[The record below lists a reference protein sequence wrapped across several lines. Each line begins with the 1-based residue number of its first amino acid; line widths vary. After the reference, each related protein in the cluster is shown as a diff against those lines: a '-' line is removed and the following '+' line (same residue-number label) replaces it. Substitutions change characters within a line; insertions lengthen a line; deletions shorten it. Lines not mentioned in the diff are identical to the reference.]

1 MKKVLIIL
9 IIAVIIV
16 SIVISCFVGY
26 FIVKL
31 YKAKVNPA
39 PTIPVSTEPMDFEKI
54 RLVENNCSAINS
66 VLEVEK
72 TEDGVRLIRAYENM
86 SMDDERTV
94 VREINGDKE
103 LLGEIQKTLGGY
115 GVESW
120 DGFRGANPPHIL
132 DGSSM
137 SFECT
142 MADGRELSAYGSNN
156 FPKNYGAVYGYIF
169 NMLYRETISSD
180 VFEGECYKIKLPE
193 SWIGNVE
200 VTYEETYNAFAIP
213 LEDGQN
219 VLLMRVDYRP
229 YELNDK
235 SHITSIGKIKKVDSD
250 EELFLE
256 VLNYESYMKEDEGT
270 AEQYKIYSD
279 FSEDINKIIDSI
291 ELINGYEFV
300 EEEE

>member
-1 MKKVLIIL
+1 MKKVFIIL
-9 IIAVIIV
+9 IIACIVV
-16 SIVISCFVGY
+16 SIAISCFIGY
-26 FIVKL
+26 FLVKL
-31 YKAKVNPA
+31 YKAKGNPA
-39 PTIPVSTEPMDFEKI
+39 PTAPISTEPLDFEKI

-72 TEDGVRLIRAYENM
+72 TEDGVRLVRAYENM

-103 LLGEIQKTLGGY
+103 LLSEIQKTLGGY

-120 DGFRGANPPHIL
+120 DGFRGANPPDIL
-132 DGSSM
+132 DGTSM

-142 MADGRELSAYGSNN
+142 MSDGRKLSAYGSNN
-156 FPKNYGAVYGYIF
+156 FPKNYGAVHNYVF

-200 VTYEETYNAFAIP
+200 VMYEEDYNAFAIP
-213 LEDGQN
+213 LGDGKN

-235 SHITSIGKIKKVDSD
+235 SHITSIGKIKKTGSD

-256 VLNYESYMKEDEGT
+256 FLNYDSYMKEDEGT
-270 AEQYKIYSD
+270 AEQYKIYTD
-279 FSEDINKIIDSI
+279 FKNDFNKIIDSI

-300 EEEE
+300 GEEE